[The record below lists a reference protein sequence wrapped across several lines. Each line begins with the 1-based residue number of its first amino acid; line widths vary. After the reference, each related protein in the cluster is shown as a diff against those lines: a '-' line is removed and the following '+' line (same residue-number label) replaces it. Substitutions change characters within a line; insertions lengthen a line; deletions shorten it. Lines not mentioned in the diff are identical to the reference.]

1 MARVAKITK
10 YDTEHLRKQL
20 TPTVSSADSSSVRRA
35 VGASIVKNGAI
46 LKRIKRHITYLVIKV
61 YFFRDIVKNE
71 SADSA
76 I

>member
-1 MARVAKITK
+1 MMPHVPRTRVNLFKWPFIDEVFK
-10 YDTEHLRKQL
+10 
-20 TPTVSSADSSSVRRA
+20 RRTLA
-35 VGASIVKNGAI
+35 VYGAI